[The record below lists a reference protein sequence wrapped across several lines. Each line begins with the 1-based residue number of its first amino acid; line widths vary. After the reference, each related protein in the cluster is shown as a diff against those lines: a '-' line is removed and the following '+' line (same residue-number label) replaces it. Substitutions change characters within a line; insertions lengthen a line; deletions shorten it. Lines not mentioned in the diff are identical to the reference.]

1 MNGYDIQST
10 LLYLKIFYITICKE
24 IHYNDLCTCFDTG
37 TVLGCLWRLSCNTA
51 SLLFAILG
59 CFRGLVLRVDTFLC
73 RSFFFGILDV
83 LVHCHSIPS
92 SQVPRCVRKRERFY
106 ENKEQNAVRKPE
118 LKDCQ
123 LYDQKEKKT
132 NCGNSRYGSCSDSR
146 VIPNSKQCLYKI
158 DVYKIL
164 FFLLLLRQPGS
175 RKVVAEITEE
185 VVDETSR
192 FNQEC
197 NRGKT

>member
-10 LLYLKIFYITICKE
+10 LLYLKILYITICKD

-132 NCGNSRYGSCSDSR
+132 NCGNSRLWL
-146 VIPNSKQCLYKI
+146 V
-158 DVYKIL
+158 
-164 FFLLLLRQPGS
+164 FRQPS
-175 RKVVAEITEE
+175 YSKL
-185 VVDETSR
+185 
-192 FNQEC
+192 
-197 NRGKT
+197 